1 MVACWL
7 AYRDMRLSVQL
18 MLWLETISVAL
29 ILVLF
34 FLPGRD
40 QTRERQ
46 RITSVQER
54 DLREELLINARNGF

>member
-34 FLPGRD
+34 FLPGRG